1 MIDSPE
7 RRDDASGDRSDTPER
22 RDDAADDR
30 GDVLLDFTL
39 HNGGVG
45 PDPFTLSDADA
56 TLAVVLFHRDHLCG
70 NCRRQATR
78 IARRHAAFRDRDV
91 AVVSV
96 LPEPAS
102 RAAAWAGCRGA
113 PHPVLADPDNAV
125 AERYGQPTTLGPVG
139 RRIDLLGRLPLA
151 VLVDL
156 RGDPGE
162 VRELW
167 RHAGRRPDDR
177 PSVDDLLAEVAKFA

>member
-1 MIDSPE
+1 MSDSTE
-7 RRDDASGDRSDTPER
+7 RRDDASVDRDETTER
-22 RDDAADDR
+22 RDDAA
-30 GDVLLDFTL
+30 GDPLDFTL
-39 HNGGVG
+39 PNGGVG

-78 IARRHAAFRDRDV
+78 VARRHGAFRDRDV

-102 RAAAWAGCRGA
+102 RAAAWAERRDA

-125 AERYGQPTTLGPVG
+125 ADRYGQPTTLGPIG

-156 RGDPGE
+156 RDESGE
-162 VRELW
+162 MRELW